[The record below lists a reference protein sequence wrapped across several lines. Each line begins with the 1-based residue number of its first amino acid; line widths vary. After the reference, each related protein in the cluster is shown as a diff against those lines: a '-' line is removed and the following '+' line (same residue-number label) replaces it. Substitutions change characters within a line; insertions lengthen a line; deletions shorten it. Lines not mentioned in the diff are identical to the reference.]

1 MNLFLRQSK
10 QNTNNNAKKQHEKK
24 IVFNFKKRYVKNAHL
39 FLIVVPTM
47 HIRALPKIFILFG
60 LLFSYSYL
68 LMADEVNHPFSSEQA
83 KQFAK
88 EYYEKNIAKN
98 ATAASTSLERVE
110 RKVNAKQAF
119 DSQDWHGSRYG
130 FERVLVDNEKDFQA
144 WVFLAKTYIALQDY
158 DTYHNYDNAL
168 YTALI
173 RAYQHAP
180 TELDKA
186 TVNWLASKTKLQYS
200 GINQITV
207 PQLNQPEIEKHLVS
221 ITKTYPNEFVAYQL
235 DIPQRTDI
243 ASACV
248 SWTYPLVKTR
258 SFHYEDH
265 ITLTPK
271 VNDLSVIARGKQLCV
286 EGLGFGQNYQLT
298 FKAGF
303 PSDQGQKLSETQALN
318 IYIPHRKPAIRFRE
332 KGYILASGAPQV
344 IPFVAVN
351 VSEVKVKIIHVPE
364 RNIQAV
370 EMNWFSNQLSRWDS
384 DNLQEE
390 QGQVIW
396 QGTYRY
402 PTETDKTA
410 ISGLPIEEMIG
421 KKLQPGVYVVE
432 ARTSEDSYDEND
444 YASQAL
450 VISDIGLSTYYGP
463 DGLHVFA
470 RSLSTAKITPG
481 VSVSLVAR
489 NNRELGKI
497 STLQNGSAFFPS
509 SLLNGQGG
517 NRPAFL
523 TASYEG
529 KQFTVL
535 NLKNEAFDLSDRG
548 THGRNSPGPVDG
560 YVFTERGIYRPG
572 ETVHLVSLLRDNHG
586 HITNQLPLTLKLMR
600 PDGVIASE
608 SVLKDAGNG
617 SYVLDYS
624 INGAA
629 QTGHWTAAIYIDP
642 KGAELSHTTF
652 EVNDFVPP
660 RIEVKTK
667 AALPSMKPQ
676 QNNPIEVEA
685 LYYFGPPGSNLKV
698 TAESMLATMKEPF
711 AKWKGYQ
718 FGLVEEQWAGQRFKL
733 PDSQTDANGKAVLN
747 AKVDLEP
754 QTTHPL
760 QLETIATVYEV
771 GGRGQTSKNI
781 SLFWH
786 QPYLIG
792 LSPRF
797 KDNLSGSNTE
807 AQFDVIA
814 VNQQGD
820 LQATGTLR
828 YALYEE
834 HHDYVWFRSGVNW
847 QYEVT
852 TRDNVVANGSLT
864 LDGKAPTHFKVP
876 VKYGS
881 YRLEVL
887 DEKTG
892 VATSMRFAA
901 GWFYSADMPDRPD
914 MLEMALSP
922 EKASSP
928 DKVKVHIKSPFS
940 GELFIA
946 ITGDTFKPVH
956 SGKISEEGLTLEL
969 PIHKSQMVNSGN
981 YLLATVYRR
990 ADEKASQLPKR
1001 AIGVTWVEN
1010 QQTLKKHKIDLQLT
1024 HPPVVNGGKDLCI
1037 NVKTSNKTKDLRVV
1051 VALVD
1056 EGTLSL
1062 TDFKTPDPFS
1072 YFFSQQKLAYQLRD
1086 SYGLLINPYGARP
1099 GSFEVGGGG
1108 SVLSRALTQLPA
1120 RTYKVVSLFSGVID
1134 SKGKDAI
1141 NIPFS
1146 IPEFSGKLRVMAIA
1160 WDENGLGKAQ
1170 SFITVKDPMDVYVSL
1185 PRFLA
1190 PNDAVT
1196 VPVILKNLD
1205 APNGEYTVTLTSAK
1219 QVSTQKVTIKKDEE
1233 QRLTMPLTYNDN
1245 GIKTVEIS
1253 LVGPQHFHFK
1263 RQWELSV
1270 RPKVQPV
1277 SLQHYGKV
1285 DAKGSLIFNTKLLEN
1300 FVDNNSHITLSVG
1313 SLPEIGGAQLIK
1325 DLLQYP
1331 YYCLEQTTSRLFAA
1345 AFSEK
1350 PNEETIQKGYNQLTT
1365 LQKIDGSFSLWQQGG
1380 PTETWLTLYAADM
1393 LHLMKE
1399 KGHEVPSALTHNL
1412 DSWVKEA
1419 STRAIAQP
1427 SDIAVVSYAHY
1438 LLAKQNLGTLRSL
1451 RFFAE
1456 NQTSAIT
1463 ERHSMAFIAA
1473 AFAYYGD
1480 AANVTLWFDKA
1491 IQAKFTPNT
1500 HYYVGFGSDL
1510 RDSAILVTMLA
1521 QTTHDKAKLYPQVQA
1536 LIDKAQLS
1544 QYLSTQEKAWLIRAD
1559 IALHDARKPYQIK
1572 MDGKVYEGS
1581 QPTPFSFQY
1590 DALKKAPVLQNTGTE
1605 PVYYALS
1612 QIGEPIDVTKVAQ
1625 KGFAVQRRVY
1635 TLDGNLAPLSEIK
1648 SGELYIVK
1656 LQGQRQESKL
1666 HHVILVDLLPA
1677 GFEIENTPMSK
1688 LAEEFSWLGTLSDAS
1703 RTERRDDRFM
1713 AAFELAAQND
1723 FTVAYMVRAI
1733 TPGTYTYPPTFVE
1746 AMYQPG
1752 YFVYG
1757 EEQKLVVHAK

>member
-1 MNLFLRQSK
+1 ML
-10 QNTNNNAKKQHEKK
+10 QNPYPSY
-24 IVFNFKKRYVKNAHL
+24 FFKKRYVKNAHH
-39 FLIVVPTM
+39 FSVVVPTM
-47 HIRALPKIFILFG
+47 HIRSLPKIFILFG
-60 LLFSYSYL
+60 LLFSYPFL
-68 LMADEVNHPFSSEQA
+68 LIADEQIHPFSTEQS
-83 KQFAK
+83 KQIAND
-88 EYYEKNIAKN
+88 YYQKNIVKN
-98 ATAASTSLERVE
+98 SSAASTSLERVE

-130 FERVLVDNEKDFQA
+130 FMRVLVDNDKDFQA
-144 WVFLAKTYIALQDY
+144 WIFLTKAYIGLQDY
-158 DTYHNYDNAL
+158 DTYHNYDTAIQACLIKAYENA
-168 YTALI
+168 TS
-173 RAYQHAP
+173 P
-180 TELDKA
+180 LDKA
-186 TVNWLASKTKLQYS
+186 AVNWLASQTKLQYADLRKIPES
-200 GINQITV
+200 
-207 PQLNQPEIEKHLVS
+207 LNQTDIEKHLAS
-221 ITKTYPNEFVAYQL
+221 IMKTYPAEFVAYQL

-265 ITLTPK
+265 ISLTPK
-271 VNDLSVIARGKQLCV
+271 VKDFSVVARGKQLCV

-303 PSDQGQKLSETQALN
+303 PSDQGLKLSDPQTLN
-318 IYIPHRKPAIRFRE
+318 VYIPHRKSAIRFRE

-370 EMNWFSNQLSRWDS
+370 EMNWFSNQFSRWDS
-384 DNLQEE
+384 DNLQNE
-390 QGQVIW
+390 QGQVVW

-402 PTETDKTA
+402 PVETDQTA
-410 ISGLPIEEMIG
+410 ISGLPIEEMLG
-421 KKLQPGVYVVE
+421 KKLAPGVYVIE

-444 YASQAL
+444 FASQAL
-450 VISDIGLSTYYGP
+450 VVSDIGLSTYYGP

-470 RSLSTAKITPG
+470 RSLSTAKLMPG
-481 VSVSLVAR
+481 VSISLIAR
-489 NNRELGKI
+489 NNRELGKTT
-497 STLQNGSAFFPS
+497 SLQNGSAQFALP
-509 SLLNGQGG
+509 LLNGKGG

-523 TASYEG
+523 TASHEG

-548 THGRNSPGPVDG
+548 TQGRNPSGPVDG

-572 ETVHLVSLLRDNHG
+572 ETVHLVSLLRDNKG
-586 HITNQLPLTLKLMR
+586 HTTSQLPLTVKLMR

-608 SVLKDAGNG
+608 SVVTDSGNG
-617 SYVLDYS
+617 SYVLDYA

-642 KGAELSHTTF
+642 KGDELSHTTF

-660 RIEVKTK
+660 RIEVKTTSG
-667 AALPSMKPQ
+667 LPSMKPQ
-676 QNNPIEVEA
+676 QSNPIEVQA
-685 LYYFGPPGSNLKV
+685 LYYFGPPGVDLKV
-698 TAESMLATMKEPF
+698 TAESTLSTMNEPF
-711 AKWKGYQ
+711 AKYKGYQ
-718 FGLVEEQWAGQRFKL
+718 FGLVEERWAEQRFKL
-733 PDSQTDANGKAVLN
+733 ADTVTDAHGKAMLT

-760 QLETIATVYEV
+760 QLQTTTTVYEV
-771 GGRGQTSKNI
+771 GGRGQVSKSI
-781 SLFWH
+781 TPFWH

-797 KDNLSGSNTE
+797 KDNLSGSNTQ

-820 LQATGTLR
+820 LQAASSLR
-828 YALYEE
+828 YTLYEE

-852 TRDNVVANGSLT
+852 TRDNVIANGTLT
-864 LDGKAPTHFKVP
+864 LDGKTPTLFKVP

-887 DEKTG
+887 DDKTG

-914 MLEMALSP
+914 MLEMALS
-922 EKASSP
+922 EDKASSP
-928 DKVKVHIKSPFS
+928 DKVKVYIKSPFS

-946 ITGDTFKPVH
+946 IAGNTFKPIH
-956 SGKISEEGLTLEL
+956 NGKIGEEGLTLEL
-969 PIHKSQMVNSGN
+969 PIDKAHLANAGN
-981 YLLATVYRR
+981 YLLATVYRQ
-990 ADEKASQLPKR
+990 ADEQTSQLPKR

-1010 QQTLKKHKIDLQLT
+1010 YQTLKKHKIALELT
-1024 HPPVVNGGKDLCI
+1024 HPESVNGGKQVTI
-1037 NVKTSNKTKDLRVV
+1037 NVKPSTATKDLRVV

-1062 TDFKTPDPFS
+1062 TNFETPDPFK
-1072 YFFSQQKLAYQLRD
+1072 YFFSQHKLAYGLRD

-1108 SVLSRALTQLPA
+1108 SVLSRALTQLPG
-1120 RTYKVVSLFSGVID
+1120 RTYKVVSLFSGVVED
-1134 SKGKDAI
+1134 KGKESI
-1141 NIPFS
+1141 QIPFN

-1160 WDENGLGKAQ
+1160 WDEKGLGKAQ

-1185 PRFLA
+1185 PRFVA
-1190 PNDAVT
+1190 PNDTIT

-1205 APNGEYTVTLTSAK
+1205 APTGEYSVTLTSAK
-1219 QVSTQKVTIKKDEE
+1219 QVITQKITIKKGEE
-1233 QRLTMPLTYNDN
+1233 KRLSVPLTYNDN

-1253 LVGPQHFHFK
+1253 LIGPQQFHYK

-1270 RPKVQPV
+1270 RPKVQPI

-1285 DAKGSLIFNTKLLEN
+1285 QAKGSLVLDTKLLEN
-1300 FVDNNSHITLSVG
+1300 FSENNSQITFSVG
-1313 SLPEIGGAQLIK
+1313 SLPELGRQQLIK
-1325 DLLQYP
+1325 DLLQYT

-1345 AFSEK
+1345 AFSDK

-1365 LQKIDGSFSLWQQGG
+1365 LQKIDGSFSLWEQGG
-1380 PTETWLTLYAADM
+1380 PTQTWLTLYAADM
-1393 LHLMKE
+1393 LQLMKE
-1399 KGHEVPSALTHNL
+1399 KGHVVPTALTQNL
-1412 DSWVKEA
+1412 NQWVKEA
-1419 STRAIAQP
+1419 SSRAISNP
-1427 SDIAVVSYAHY
+1427 SDLAVVSYAHY
-1438 LLAKQNLGTLRSL
+1438 LLAKQNLGSLRSL

-1456 NQTSAIT
+1456 NQTKTLT
-1463 ERHSMAFIAA
+1463 ERHSLAFIAA

-1480 AANVTLWFDKA
+1480 AANATIWFDKA
-1491 IQAKFTPNT
+1491 IQAKYAPNDT
-1500 HYYVGFGSDL
+1500 YNLGVGSDL

-1536 LIDKAQLS
+1536 LVDKARLS
-1544 QYLSTQEKAWLIRAD
+1544 QYLSTQEKGWLIRAD
-1559 IALHDARKPYQIK
+1559 IALQDARNAYQLNIG
-1572 MDGKVYEGS
+1572 GKVYEGTD
-1581 QPTPFSFQY
+1581 PTTLTLNFE
-1590 DALKKAPVLQNTGTE
+1590 ALKKSPILQNLGNE
-1605 PVYYALS
+1605 PVYYALA
-1612 QIGEPIDVTKVAQ
+1612 QTGVPLDVKKLAQ
-1625 KGFAVQRRVY
+1625 KGFALQRSVY
-1635 TLDGNLAPLSEIK
+1635 TRDGNVADLNQIK
-1648 SGELYIVK
+1648 SGELYVVK
-1656 LQGQRQESKL
+1656 VKGQRLESKL

-1677 GFEIENTPMSK
+1677 GFEIENMPMSK
-1688 LAEEFSWLGTLSDAS
+1688 LSEELTWLGSLSNPS
-1703 RTERRDDRFM
+1703 RTESRDDRFM
-1713 AAFELAAQND
+1713 SAFEMDQQND
-1723 FTVAYMVRAI
+1723 FTVAYMVRAV
-1733 TPGTYTYPPTFVE
+1733 TPGTYVYPSSYVE
-1746 AMYQPG
+1746 AMYQPDH
-1752 YFVYG
+1752 FVYG
-1757 EEQKLVVHAK
+1757 EEQKLIVHAK